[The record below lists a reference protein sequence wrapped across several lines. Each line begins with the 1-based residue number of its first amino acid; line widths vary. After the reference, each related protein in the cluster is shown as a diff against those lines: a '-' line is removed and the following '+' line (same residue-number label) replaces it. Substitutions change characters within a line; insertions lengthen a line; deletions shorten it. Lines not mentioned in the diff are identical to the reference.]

1 MFVVWVLWRFYK
13 LPQEFEI
20 AIRVCCSLATRV
32 LWRFFKLPQEF
43 YSDSSSCHITFMT
56 VFQVATRARNC
67 IKRPFRVQPQE
78 FYGDPEFLFW
88 PLGLSSPERISTL
101 LGKNAPNFCR
111 RSQSFLC
118 GDRHQA
124 AEVASRWPSEGTAR
138 YFGRCGN
145 RLAKWQERA
154 KYSRDCIWKPTE
166 EQFNILF
173 LSFCALT
180 GFTQL
185 L

>member
-1 MFVVWVLWRFYK
+1 MHQPILHTWVCSLSFVVILQV
-13 LPQEFEI
+13 
-20 AIRVCCSLATRV
+20 ATRV
-32 LWRFFKLPQEF
+32 WNRNKSLFEF
-43 YSDSSSCHITFMT
+43 SHKSFMATSCHKIFVT
-56 VFQVATRARNC
+56 VLQVATRAWNRT
-67 IKRPFRVQPQE
+67 KRPLGVQPQE